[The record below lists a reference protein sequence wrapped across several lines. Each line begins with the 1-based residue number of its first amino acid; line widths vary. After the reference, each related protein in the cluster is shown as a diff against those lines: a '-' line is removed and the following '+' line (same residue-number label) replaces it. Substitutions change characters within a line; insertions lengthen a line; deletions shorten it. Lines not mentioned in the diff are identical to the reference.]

1 MAERQHHIV
10 TVGLP
15 ASGKTTF
22 LAALWHLVCK
32 SDVQNMRLKFA
43 GLRKG
48 NKAYLTEIADL
59 WRDGRIQERTVLR
72 GDRVVTIDL
81 MDHSGTEVQ
90 LEFPDIA
97 GETFRQM
104 WEKRDCDPTVAEM
117 LRDGNVL
124 LFIHPDTIKPIIRV
138 VSVAAMATDC
148 GIQDGNDKVAVPW
161 NPEFAPTQVQI
172 VSLLSMLREPALDK
186 SHASRRLAVMLSA
199 WDTVQAQGLTPAQ
212 YLERELPL
220 LHQYLRQAADGWK
233 WRVYGV
239 SAQGGPYDKADAKT
253 RSEATIAIL
262 DQEPS
267 HRIQLVHNDRTSHDL
282 TEPLEW
288 LID

>member
-32 SDVQNMRLKFA
+32 DDVQNMRLKFA
-43 GLRKG
+43 GLRRGDKT
-48 NKAYLTEIADL
+48 YLNEIADL

-81 MDHSGTEVQ
+81 VDHAGTEVQ

-97 GETFRQM
+97 GEAFGQM

-117 LRDGNVL
+117 LRNGNVL
-124 LFIHPDTIKPIIRV
+124 LFIHADTIKSPVRV
-138 VSVAAMATDC
+138 VSISAMAADC
-148 GIQDGNDKVAVPW
+148 GIQDGDDQTVVPW
-161 NPEFAPTQVQI
+161 KPEFAPTQVQI

-186 SHASRRLAVMLSA
+186 SHSSRRLAVMLSA
-199 WDTVQAQGLTPAQ
+199 WDKVQTQGIMPAQ
-212 YLERELPL
+212 YLERYLPF
-220 LHQYLRQAADGWK
+220 LHQYLRQATDGWE

-239 SAQGGPYDKADAKT
+239 SAQGGSYDKAGEKI
-253 RSEATIAIL
+253 RSEAAIAIL

-267 HRIQLVHNDRTSHDL
+267 LRIQLVHDDRTSHDL

>member
-32 SDVQNMRLKFA
+32 SDVETRLKFA
-43 GLRKG
+43 GLRRGDKT
-48 NKAYLTEIADL
+48 YLNEIADL
-59 WRDGRIQERTVLR
+59 WRDGRIQERTVLL

-81 MDHSGTEVQ
+81 VDHTGTEVH

-117 LRDGNVL
+117 LQEGNVL
-124 LFIHPDTIKPIIRV
+124 LFIHPDTIKPLVRV
-138 VSVAAMATDC
+138 VTIAAMAADC
-148 GIQDGNDKVAVPW
+148 GIQDGNDKTAVPW

-172 VSLLSMLREPALDK
+172 VSLLSMLREPSLDK
-186 SHASRRLAVMLSA
+186 TRGTRRLAVMLSA
-199 WDTVQAQGLTPAQ
+199 WDKVQTQGLTPAQ
-212 YLERELPL
+212 YLKRDLPF
-220 LHQYLRQAADGWK
+220 LHQYLRQAADGWE

-239 SAQGGPYDKADAKT
+239 SAQGGPYDKADEKI
-253 RSEATIAIL
+253 RSEAAIAIL
-262 DQEPS
+262 DLEPS
-267 HRIQLVHNDRTSHDL
+267 QRIQLVHDDRTSPDL

>member
-32 SDVQNMRLKFA
+32 DDVQNMRLKFA
-43 GLRKG
+43 GLRRGDKT
-48 NKAYLTEIADL
+48 YLNEIADL

-81 MDHSGTEVQ
+81 VDHVSTEVH

-124 LFIHPDTIKPIIRV
+124 LFIHPDTIKPLVRV
-138 VSVAAMATDC
+138 VTIAAMASDC
-148 GIQDGNDKVAVPW
+148 DIQDGNDKTAVPW

-172 VSLLSMLREPALDK
+172 VSLLSMLREPALDN
-186 SHASRRLAVMLSA
+186 SHSPRRLAVMLSA
-199 WDTVQAQGLTPAQ
+199 WDKVQTQGLTPAR
-212 YLERELPL
+212 YLERDLPL
-220 LHQYLRQAADGWK
+220 LHQYLRQASDGWK

-239 SAQGGPYDKADAKT
+239 SAQGGSYDKADAKI
-253 RSEATIAIL
+253 RSEAAIAIL
-262 DQEPS
+262 DQDPS
-267 HRIQLVHNDRTSHDL
+267 LRIQLVHGDQNSHDL
-282 TEPLEW
+282 TEPIEW
-288 LID
+288 LIG

>member
-1 MAERQHHIV
+1 MDERQHHIV

-32 SDVQNMRLKFA
+32 SDVDTRLKFA

-48 NKAYLTEIADL
+48 NQAHLNEIADR

-72 GDRVVTIDL
+72 GDRIVTINLVDNA
-81 MDHSGTEVQ
+81 GTEVQ
-90 LEFPDIA
+90 IEFPDIA

-117 LRDGNVL
+117 LRSGNVL
-124 LFIHPDTIKPIIRV
+124 LFIHPDTIKPLIRIV
-138 VSVAAMATDC
+138 DVAAMAADC
-148 GIQDGNDKVAVPW
+148 GIEEGNDQSTVPW
-161 NPEFAPTQVQI
+161 NPELAPTQVQI
-172 VSLLSMLREPALDK
+172 VSLLSMLREPVLDE
-186 SHASRRLAVMLSA
+186 SHSTRRLAVMLSA
-199 WDTVQAQGLTPAQ
+199 WDKVQAQKLTPAQ
-212 YLERELPL
+212 FLEQYLPL
-220 LHQYLRQAADGWK
+220 LHQYLRQAADGWE
-233 WRVYGV
+233 WQVYGV
-239 SAQGGPYDKADAKT
+239 SAQGCPYDKSDAKE
-253 RSEATIAIL
+253 RSDAALAIL
-262 DQEPS
+262 EQEPS
-267 HRIQLVHNDRTSHDL
+267 HRIQLVHEVRKSHDL